1 MKFLEYYF
9 FGVMIIMIGIIICV
23 EISDGKK
30 HNSNFMLDFYIR
42 NHLQPLLRATG
53 SVEEVHALLESD
65 EADYLV
71 CHSCIWRQSLFIS
84 FVTSIL
90 SIIIIRIF
98 YPMPA
103 RITILLFIS
112 QTTILLLLISF
123 INTHYYD
130 IKIAFYREIIRHIR
144 DMC

>member
-9 FGVMIIMIGIIICV
+9 FGVMILIIGVIICA
-23 EISDGKK
+23 EILDGNKN
-30 HNSNFMLDFYIR
+30 NSNFMLDFYIR
-42 NHLQPLLRATG
+42 DHLRPLLRATG
-53 SVEEVHALLESD
+53 SVEEVHALLDSD
-65 EADYLV
+65 DASDLV
-71 CHSCIWRQSLFIS
+71 CHSCIWRQSVVIS

-90 SIIIIRIF
+90 SIMIVRIF

-103 RITILLFIS
+103 RIAILLFIS

-130 IKIAFYREIIRHIR
+130 KKIGFYREIIRHIR
-144 DMC
+144 DVR